1 MNVLF
6 AASEGHPFIKTG
18 GLGDVIG
25 ALPKAL
31 KNQGV
36 NVSVILPKYQDMNES
51 FKSKLEL
58 KDTIT
63 VSVGWRHKYCG
74 IEMLKYDGIT
84 YYFIDNEYYF
94 KRSGSY
100 GYYDDGE
107 RFSFFCKAVLEAIPY
122 LEEQP
127 DILHCH
133 DWQTGMIPVLKKAHY
148 RNHPTYESMK
158 VVYTIHN
165 LRYQGVFPKSILHDL
180 LDLSELHFTNEG
192 VEFHGNVSFMKGGLV
207 YSDYIST
214 VSPSYADEIKLPFFG
229 EYLDGIMRKREQDFV
244 GIINGIDTELYDP
257 ATDAALP
264 FKYQATQQ
272 LLKEKNKTDLQKKIG
287 LQIGEGIPVL
297 SMITRLVEQK
307 GIDLF
312 FRVLPEIMEENV
324 QVVVLG
330 TGDEHYEHMLR
341 EAEARYP
348 GRFSANIYFDD
359 GFARQLYAASDL
371 FLMPSQFEPCGLSQL
386 IALRYGSLPIVRET
400 GGLKDTVIPFNK
412 YTGEGH
418 GFSFANYN
426 AHEMLDTI
434 KLALNLYHHDEKTW
448 HKLVARAM
456 QLDYSWES
464 SSEKYLNMYEN
475 LLN

>member
-31 KNQGV
+31 QKQGA
-36 NVSVILPKYQDMNES
+36 NVSVILPKYQDMNETY
-51 FKSKLEL
+51 KSQLEL
-58 KDTIT
+58 KETIT
-63 VSVGWRHKYCG
+63 VSVGWRDKYCG
-74 IEMLKYDGIT
+74 IEMLKLDGIT

-100 GYYDDGE
+100 GYFDDGE

-148 RNHPTYESMK
+148 RNHPYYEGMK

-165 LRYQGVFPKSILHDL
+165 LRYQGVFPKTILHDL
-180 LDLSELHFTNEG
+180 LDLSELHYNNEG
-192 VEFHGNVSFMKGGLV
+192 VEFHGNVSFMKGGLL
-207 YSDYIST
+207 YADYITT
-214 VSPSYADEIKLPFFG
+214 VSPAYAEEIKQPYFG
-229 EYLDGIMRKREQDFV
+229 EYLDGVMRKREDEFV

-257 ATDAALP
+257 ATDTALP
-264 FKYQATQQ
+264 YSYHATH
-272 LLKEKNKTDLQKKIG
+272 LLKEKNKTDLQKKLG
-287 LQIGEGIPVL
+287 LQVGEGIPVL
-297 SMITRLVEQK
+297 ALITRLVEQK

-312 FRVLPEIMEENV
+312 FRVLPQIMEEKV

-359 GFARQLYAASDL
+359 GVARQLYAASDL
-371 FLMPSQFEPCGLSQL
+371 FLMPSQFEPCGISQL

-400 GGLKDTVIPFNK
+400 GGLKDTVLPYNQF
-412 YTGEGH
+412 TGEGH

-434 KLALNLYHHDEKTW
+434 NLALDLYHHNEITW
-448 HKLVARAM
+448 RKLVVRAM
-456 QLDYSWES
+456 RLNYSWEAS
-464 SSEKYLNMYEN
+464 SVKYMNLYNN
-475 LLN
+475 LLK